1 MATKQKQQEE
11 LVEIEQKQQEE
22 LNETEQNLISILG
35 KTIDELNNKLKR
47 ADEVLSEVN
56 KKIRNIDF
64 LTSEIDIEK
73 RFGFDGD
80 KVYYIGVGSG
90 RIYRKPINEDILNK
104 IENVK
109 NLTWK
114 EIGEMG
120 DYFMDKK
127 NK

>member
-1 MATKQKQQEE
+1 MAEKIKAKKT
-11 LVEIEQKQQEE
+11 EQIKA
-22 LNETEQNLISILG
+22 NETEVNLISILG
-35 KTIDELNNKLKR
+35 KTIDELNDKLKR
-47 ADEVLSEVN
+47 ADEILSEVN

-64 LTSEIDIEK
+64 LTKEIDIEK

-90 RIYRKPINEDILNK
+90 RIYKKPINDEILKK

-120 DYFMDKK
+120 DYFMDNK
-127 NK
+127 NN